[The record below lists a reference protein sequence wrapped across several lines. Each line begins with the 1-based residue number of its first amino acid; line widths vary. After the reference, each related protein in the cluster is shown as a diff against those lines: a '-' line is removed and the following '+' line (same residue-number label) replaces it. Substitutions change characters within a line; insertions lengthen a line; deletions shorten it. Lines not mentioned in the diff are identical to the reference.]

1 MAGGC
6 PYCGSSS
13 KYPGDMESWFCLSC
27 KREYPT
33 LAFRCGH
40 PDCGEFVFGD
50 DSHCERHASAEAAGY
65 RLSLVEREQFDA
77 ILPFL
82 DKFEESGFSEAV
94 EIDFV
99 QILYANDWVTPE
111 VDWVQWQ
118 DVAVEY
124 VDLPEKI
131 NSADVVTIKKLFT
144 THVRK
149 DRFCEGHL
157 NEMFKNGHI
166 VALLRRLKEIRET
179 TPDTTEERNEVR
191 RAKTL
196 KVQLEA
202 LRGRR

>member
-1 MAGGC
+1 MAPIGGRRRQRT
-6 PYCGSSS
+6 GAIQL
-13 KYPGDMESWFCLSC
+13 G
-27 KREYPT
+27 
-33 LAFRCGH
+33 LAWVSGQALQEEENN
-40 PDCGEFVFGD
+40 GFVGVT
-50 DSHCERHASAEAAGY
+50 R
-65 RLSLVEREQFDA
+65 
-77 ILPFL
+77 
-82 DKFEESGFSEAV
+82 
-94 EIDFV
+94 
-99 QILYANDWVTPE
+99 ANDWVTPE

-124 VDLPEKI
+124 VDLPDKI

-157 NEMFKNGHI
+157 AAMFKNGHI

-196 KVQLEA
+196 KAQLEA
-202 LRGRR
+202 LRERC

>member
-1 MAGGC
+1 MS
-6 PYCGSSS
+6 PVTR
-13 KYPGDMESWFCLSC
+13 K
-27 KREYPT
+27 
-33 LAFRCGH
+33 H
-40 PDCGEFVFGD
+40 I
-50 DSHCERHASAEAAGY
+50 
-65 RLSLVEREQFDA
+65 DA

-82 DKFEESGFSEAV
+82 EQFEETGFSVDPYDEAV
-94 EIDFV
+94 VEFV

-118 DVAVEY
+118 DVTVEY

-157 NEMFKNGHI
+157 AAMFKNGHI